1 MDKTNMPT
9 KAVKSRRIAWLLRK
23 EGYKIISV
31 EPNRY
36 NPQFD
41 VYIFEDVPGFSEA
54 LTKYINEQEK
64 HREEVCR
71 QKLLERFEGK

>member
-1 MDKTNMPT
+1 MNKTKIAT
-9 KAVKSRRIAWLLRK
+9 KAVKSRRIEWLLRK

-31 EPNRY
+31 EPNRR

>member
-1 MDKTNMPT
+1 MNKTNIAT

-31 EPNRY
+31 EPNRH

-54 LTKYINEQEK
+54 LAKYINEQEK
-64 HREEVCR
+64 HRKE
-71 QKLLERFEGK
+71 KANGL

>member
-31 EPNRY
+31 EPNRH

-41 VYIFEDVPGFSEA
+41 VYIFEDTPGFSEA
-54 LTKYINEQEK
+54 LTKYINEQERY
-64 HREEVCR
+64 REE
-71 QKLLERFEGK
+71 KAKSGKE

>member
-1 MDKTNMPT
+1 MNKTKIVT

-31 EPNRY
+31 EPNRR

>member
-1 MDKTNMPT
+1 MNKTKIAT

-23 EGYKIISV
+23 DG
-31 EPNRY
+31 NRI
-36 NPQFD
+36 NTVVRNRRNAQFD
-41 VYIFEDVPGFSEA
+41 VYIFEDVPEFSEA

>member
-1 MDKTNMPT
+1 M
-9 KAVKSRRIAWLLRK
+9 LRK

-31 EPNRY
+31 EPNRR

>member
-1 MDKTNMPT
+1 MNKTKIAT
-9 KAVKSRRIAWLLRK
+9 KTVKSRRIAWLLRK

-31 EPNRY
+31 EPNRR